1 MIAASLDELN
11 VVVVAPL
18 KMEVKME
25 YLYYLAN
32 ASLTLRIVEYLH
44 AHPQIPLNFISV
56 INLIDGWIVRI
67 KMEYPLPPQQEGDF
81 RAYLNE
87 LGVDHQ
93 PSKRIAIALRDLE
106 AGQSPTK
113 VMERYQVV
121 VVSHGNPE
129 QEEIEAF
136 REQFIERLG
145 YCPQHMV

>member
-1 MIAASLDELN
+1 MAAHLDALN
-11 VVVVAPL
+11 IVIFAPP

-44 AHPQIPLNFISV
+44 AHPQIPLDFISV
-56 INLIDGWIVRI
+56 INLIDGWIVRV
-67 KMEYPLPPQQEGDF
+67 KMKYPLPPQREGDF

-87 LGVDHQ
+87 LGISHQ
-93 PSKRIAIALRDLE
+93 PPKRIAIALRDLE

>member
-1 MIAASLDELN
+1 MAAHLDALN
-11 VVVVAPL
+11 IVVVTPP
-18 KMEVKME
+18 KMEVNME

-44 AHPQIPLNFISV
+44 AHPQIPLDFISV
-56 INLIDGWIVRI
+56 INLIDGWVVRI
-67 KMEYPLPPQQEGDF
+67 KMKYPLPSRQEGDF

-87 LGVDHQ
+87 LGVSSQ
-93 PSKRIAIALRDLE
+93 PPKRIAIALRQLE

-136 REQFIERLG
+136 REQFIQRLG